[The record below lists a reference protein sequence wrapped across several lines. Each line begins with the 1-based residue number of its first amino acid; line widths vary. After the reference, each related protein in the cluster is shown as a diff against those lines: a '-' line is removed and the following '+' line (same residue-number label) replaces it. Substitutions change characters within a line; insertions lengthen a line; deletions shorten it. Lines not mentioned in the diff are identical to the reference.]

1 MLLLQRHRNES
12 IVIHPEGEPDKP
24 LVIRVT
30 EVLPTGDVTLGFIG
44 RDYKVIREEIFNSP
58 TTKEKG
64 IEMEITDITQEKRYE
79 TKGNYYS

>member
-1 MLLLQRHRNES
+1 MLLLHRHRNES
-12 IVIHPEGEPDKP
+12 IVIHPEGEPDNP

-58 TTKEKG
+58 TTNGKENK
-64 IEMEITDITQEKRYE
+64 MESSQENNYE

>member
-12 IVIHPEGEPDKP
+12 IVIHPEGDLDKP

-44 RDYKVIREEIFNSP
+44 RNYKVIREEIFNSS
-58 TTKEKG
+58 TTNRKENKL
-64 IEMEITDITQEKRYE
+64 ELSQEKIYG

>member
-24 LVIRVT
+24 LVVRVT
-30 EVLPTGDVTLGFIG
+30 EVLPTGDVTLGFLG

-58 TTKEKG
+58 TTNRKEHKL
-64 IEMEITDITQEKRYE
+64 ETLQEKAYE

>member
-24 LVIRVT
+24 LVVRVT
-30 EVLPTGDVTLGFIG
+30 EVLPTGDVTLGFLG

-58 TTKEKG
+58 TTNEKENK
-64 IEMEITDITQEKRYE
+64 MESPQEKNYG

>member
-1 MLLLQRHRNES
+1 MLLLQRHQNES

-24 LVIRVT
+24 LVVRVT

-44 RDYKVIREEIFNSP
+44 RNYKVIRQEIFNPS
-58 TTKEKG
+58 TAKGKG
-64 IEMEITDITQEKRYE
+64 IGMEITTENKYE